1 MSVHEER
8 TERKVTCDR
17 CRKDITG
24 ITPKIAQTGRIIR
37 EVTQERRF
45 IRKVVLTNGRLTG
58 KPRVLQCEIDFCD
71 ECWWEF
77 DRLFCQGQAIPLADG
92 VREQPSAAL
101 ERLRNQAKE
110 AAA

>member
-1 MSVHEER
+1 MTVHEER

-24 ITPKIAQTGRIIR
+24 ITPKISQGGSIIR

-45 IRKVVLTNGRLTG
+45 IRKVALVHGRLTG
-58 KPRVLQCEIDFCD
+58 QPKAYQSHIDFCD
-71 ECWWEF
+71 MCWWEF

-101 ERLRNQAKE
+101 ERLRE
-110 AAA
+110 AAAA